1 VPRFLACLIVLAAL
15 AVAPAAA
22 QARTGSCLA
31 PGVKQI
37 CTVWTGKVT
46 YIGDGDT
53 IYVDVKGDRTTKS
66 LHIRMTGF
74 NAMEQSVYS
83 SIASR
88 RRGECHALEATG
100 RLEQLIRASR
110 WRVRL
115 AALNP
120 GSHSGVR
127 PRRAVAVRIA
137 GRWRDVGSIMLAEG
151 HALWLPNRQEWAWNA
166 GYSALAEQAA
176 GQQLGM
182 WNPASCGLGP
192 SDASP
197 LRVLA
202 NADPDG
208 NDNSFVNGEWI
219 RVRNLDTVNEVRL
232 GGWWVRDSALRRYVF
247 PDWATLPPGE
257 SLTVYVGKGTDTWT
271 EFFWGQRWPIFENAT
286 SGERS
291 MGDGAYLFDPQGD
304 LRAYMTYP
312 CRTTCTDPYQ
322 GAVAVTAKPRGRE
335 SVMVRNVASFTVD
348 LDGYRLQ
355 SPPYSYAFPRDSVL
369 DPGEEMTIDIQ
380 GDPVED
386 TRLEKHWGRPR
397 TILNNGGDKVR
408 VSSFRGVELDCY
420 AYGTAS
426 C

>member
-1 VPRFLACLIVLAAL
+1 MPRLLSCLIVLLVLAA
-15 AVAPAAA
+15 APAAE
-22 QARTGSCLA
+22 ARTGSCLA
-31 PGVKQI
+31 PGVKAL

-46 YIGDGDT
+46 FIGDGDT
-53 IYVDVKGDRTTKS
+53 IYVDVKGDRTRKS
-66 LHIRMTGF
+66 LHVRMTGF

-88 RRGECHALEATG
+88 RRGECHALEATS

-115 AALNP
+115 AAQNP
-120 GSHSGVR
+120 GSHSGLR
-127 PRRAVAVRIA
+127 PRRAVAVRIG
-137 GRWRDVGSIMLAEG
+137 GRWRDVGTIMLAEG

-166 GYSALAEQAA
+166 GYSTIAEQAA
-176 GQQLGM
+176 AQQLGL
-182 WNPASCGLGP
+182 WSPAYCGAGP

-202 NADPDG
+202 NADADG
-208 NDNSFVNGEWI
+208 NDEANLSGEWV
-219 RVRNLDTVNEVRL
+219 RVRNLDAVNTVQL

-257 SLTVYVGKGTDTWT
+257 SLTVYVGGGTDTWT
-271 EFFWGQRWPIFENAT
+271 EFFWDQRKPIFENPT
-286 SGERS
+286 GGEKA

-304 LRAYMTYP
+304 LRASMTYP
-312 CRTTCTDPYQ
+312 CRTNCSDPYQ
-322 GAVAVTAKPRGRE
+322 GAVTVRAKPRGRE
-335 SVMVRNVASFTVD
+335 HVTVRNVAAFAVD

-369 DPGEEMTIDIQ
+369 EPGEEMQIDVL
-380 GDPVED
+380 GDPLED
-386 TRLEKHWGRPR
+386 SRLEKHWGESGP
-397 TILNNGGDKVR
+397 ILNNGGDR
-408 VSSFRGVELDCY
+408 IRLTSFRGIQLDCY
-420 AYGTAS
+420 AYGSAS